1 MKRISGSIAT
11 VASLVLISIPA
22 LSAQPSAP
30 AADSMTAGQARHM
43 ILESSVFMGN
53 SGVNGA
59 SSRVDRNSIRFTSGT
74 FEYDMSSD
82 LGKEHNT
89 VDLKTV
95 EVFDIVCAKLG
106 VFDTVCQKPGW
117 ENTYIWKR
125 NAVKQSFRKAWMDP
139 QNIQWRDYH
148 NGSCPEEC
156 VQAAKNF
163 AAALN
168 RLHVLANDNGAAWNQ
183 FRQQAAA
190 WRALATKPP
199 LPDAVRIR
207 RIAAEDA
214 IKNSHPNA
222 ALEYYEE
229 GLDLY
234 PTWPEGHFNAAL
246 IAAELNDYT
255 DAIEDMQAYLE
266 LTPNAPDAQAARDQ
280 IDLWQLKAKEQKSSP
295 SK

>member
-1 MKRISGSIAT
+1 MKYIYGTIAT
-11 VASLVLISIPA
+11 VAALVLMSIPAA

-30 AADSMTAGQARHM
+30 AAETMTAGQARRA

-53 SGVNGA
+53 SGEAGG
-59 SSRVDRNSIRFTSGT
+59 STRVDRNSIRFTSGT
-74 FEYDMSSD
+74 FDYDMSSN
-82 LGKEHNT
+82 LGKGHYT

-95 EVFDIVCAKLG
+95 EVFDVVCKKLG
-106 VFDTVCQKPGW
+106 LGAGDVC
-117 ENTYIWKR
+117 IWKHD
-125 NAVKQSFRKAWMDP
+125 AVKQSQRQAFVDHR
-139 QNIQWRDYH
+139 NILWRDG
-148 NGSCPEEC
+148 NGGCPEDC

-190 WRALATKPP
+190 WRALPTKPP
-199 LPDAVRIR
+199 LPDAVRIQ

-214 IKNSHPNA
+214 IKNSHPDA

-229 GLDLY
+229 GLDIC

-246 IAAELNDYT
+246 IAAELGDYA
-255 DAIEDMQAYLE
+255 DAVEDMQSYLE
-266 LTPNAPDAQAARDQ
+266 LVPNAPDAQASRDQ
-280 IDLWQLKAKEQKSSP
+280 IDLWQLKAKEQSSAAV
-295 SK
+295 K